1 MEPDRKT
8 LKLAKLNRRDFGS
21 AAAFSALAAFGGG
34 ALPVRAE
41 SPDDSSCVSGIGRGT
56 APGPMTLCRSGENFR
71 QANSSAEPTAR
82 SPATRPATCM

>member
-41 SPDDSSCVSGIGRGT
+41 SPDGGASGSRYRTGNGAWT
-56 APGPMTLCRSGENFR
+56 YDVVA
-71 QANSSAEPTAR
+71 
-82 SPATRPATCM
+82 